1 MCWFAALGA
10 AMGASTA
17 AGTGML
23 GMSAATAAGLSATM
37 QVAGLAFSAYSA
49 MNQSQATQ
57 DAANYNAAVAR
68 NNAQVAEWQANDAV
82 ERGNKAVQD
91 HMRKAAALKGTQ
103 TASMAARG
111 LDLSEG
117 TPLNILTDTD
127 LFAEIDSN
135 TIKNNAAREAWGY
148 RAQASNSRATGGLY
162 DMQAGNQNPMLA
174 GAGTLLSGAGSVAE
188 KWYQYRKVS

>member
-1 MCWFAALGA
+1 M
-10 AMGASTA
+10 SSI
-17 AGTGML
+17 AGI
-23 GMSAATAAGLSATM
+23 GL
-37 QVAGLAFSAYSA
+37 QAYSA
-49 MNQSQATQ
+49 MNQSQAAQ
-57 DAANYNAAVAR
+57 DAANYNAAVQR
-68 NNAQVAEWQANDAV
+68 NNAQLAEWQANDAV
-82 ERGNKAVQD
+82 ERGNKAVED